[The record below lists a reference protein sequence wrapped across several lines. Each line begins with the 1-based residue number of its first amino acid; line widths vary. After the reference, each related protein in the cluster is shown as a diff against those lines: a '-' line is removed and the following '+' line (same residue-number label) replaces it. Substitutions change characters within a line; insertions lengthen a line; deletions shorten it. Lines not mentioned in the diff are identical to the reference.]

1 MPLKG
6 WLRQKA
12 GAISRESR
20 PYDFSGELDS
30 FTISDEDSAVI
41 FPELPED
48 IETFNIK
55 YPLIP
60 PFAFAS
66 IRWSASANSLV
77 YSVIEPTLQE
87 RDQEI
92 YDLINVG
99 LSESLDVQLSQL
111 KTKDELFAYL
121 KKNVKAIII
130 KKGIVLRKGEM
141 TRIMYYIFRNFVGL
155 NEVEPLLHDPFIE
168 DIGCDGVNI
177 PIFILHK
184 KLNSVK
190 TDVMFKDFVAGATFV
205 VKLAERCGRYISYAE
220 PLLDGSLPDGSRVQA
235 TYSKDVTTKGP
246 TFSIRKFSSV
256 PFSVVDLLNY
266 GTVSIELLAYL
277 WYLIEH
283 QKNIL
288 ICGTTAAGKTSLL
301 NALVSFIPP
310 EEKVV
315 SIEDTR
321 ELHFMHENWIPSV
334 TRQSFGAGKEKYG
347 EVTMFDLLKA
357 SFRQNPD
364 YVIVGEVRGVEAS
377 VLFQGMASGHSSFST
392 MHAGS
397 VDEIIQ
403 RLTTPPISLSAGLI
417 NALDLVIFVQH
428 AGRFGINARRVREVD
443 EISNVDVTNL
453 RANYIKTFS
462 WQPSSDDFREQHS
475 LLVETLSI
483 DYGVSTSTIKDE
495 IRNRAKVL
503 FWLWKNNI
511 HDFDEVALYLSK
523 YYQNKEMMLDII
535 YGKTY
540 HTKSGIFTNKA
551 HNSLKDKV
559 LFSAMLSDRADVN
572 DMSLV
577 KKPNRSGHDKDNDN
591 DDNKDD
597 DKAGDD
603 AAISAK
609 QDRPKRKAKKDS
621 VKKDDAAVAKQG
633 KHGPGGDVKKNKDT
647 GVSHDTKKN
656 NSGSSNFPSFKV

>member
-1 MPLKG
+1 MSVFYVVFMPLRG

-12 GAISRESR
+12 GEMNRNSK
-20 PYDFSGELDS
+20 PYDFSSELDS
-30 FTISDEDSAVI
+30 FMISDLDSSAI
-41 FPELPED
+41 FPEIPKD
-48 IETFNIK
+48 IETTNIK

-66 IRWSASANSLV
+66 IKWSESANALI
-77 YSVIEPTLQE
+77 YSVVEPTLQD
-87 RDQEI
+87 RDRHI
-92 YDLINVG
+92 YDIIHES
-99 LSESLDVQLSQL
+99 LSESLNVQLSQL
-111 KTKDELFAYL
+111 NTKEELFNYL
-121 KKNVKAIII
+121 KKNVRAIII
-130 KKGIVLRKGEM
+130 KKGIVLRKGEI
-141 TRIMYYIFRNFVGL
+141 TRIMYYVFRNFVGL
-155 NEVEPLLHDPFIE
+155 NEVEPLLHDPMIE

-190 TDVMFKDFVAGATFV
+190 TDVFFRDFASASTFV

-235 TYSKDVTTKGP
+235 TYSKDVTTRGP
-246 TFSIRKFSSV
+246 TFSIRKFSSI
-256 PFSVVDLLNY
+256 PFSVVDLINY
-266 GTVSIELLAYL
+266 GTASIELLAYL

-283 QKNIL
+283 QKNFL

-310 EEKVV
+310 QEKIV

-321 ELHFMHENWIPSV
+321 ELHLMHENWIPSV

-347 EVTMFDLLKA
+347 EVTMFDLLKS

-417 NALDLVIFVQH
+417 NALDVVIFIQH
-428 AGRFGINARRVREVD
+428 AGRFGINARRVRETD
-443 EISNVDVTNL
+443 EISTVDVTNL
-453 RANYIKTFS
+453 KANYVKTFS
-462 WQPSSDDFREQHS
+462 WQPSSDDFKQQHS

-483 DYGVSTSTIKDE
+483 DYGISTTKIKEE

-503 FWLWKNNI
+503 LWLWKNGI
-511 HDFDEVALYLSK
+511 HDFDEVSLYLSK
-523 YYQNKEMMLDII
+523 YYQNKNMMMELIC
-535 YGKTY
+535 GKTY

-551 HNSLKDKV
+551 YNDLNDET
-559 LFSAMLSDRADVN
+559 LYSAILSDRNEVKEVSGITENKQGPDKEKDNVN
-572 DMSLV
+572 DGKGTDVSPDTS
-577 KKPNRSGHDKDNDN
+577 KG
-591 DDNKDD
+591 
-597 DKAGDD
+597 G
-603 AAISAK
+603 
-609 QDRPKRKAKKDS
+609 PKTPDI
-621 VKKDDAAVAKQG
+621 
-633 KHGPGGDVKKNKDT
+633 
-647 GVSHDTKKN
+647 
-656 NSGSSNFPSFKV
+656 PSFKV